1 MSTSIE
7 KFQRRIML
15 NSGFFFYFF
24 LLFILSGH
32 QGFAQAGSQG
42 QATPPFSVRLM
53 NIEAAANTT
62 FTYNAKLRNDASSP
76 RIFQLSAQ
84 LPAGWNISFKVEG
97 IQVTSLSLEPGK
109 TQDINIDIQP
119 AMAAKP
125 AKYNIPVVAVTGPET
140 LKLDLEAVVKGSYK
154 VELSTPTG
162 RLSGDVTEGKRKEIH
177 LVVKNTGTI
186 ALDNLEL
193 SAQTPPQW
201 QASFVPSNIAKLE
214 PGKESEVIA
223 TLSVPDK
230 TIAGDYVTTF
240 TVKNAQATADAAFR
254 MTVKT
259 SVLTGWLGMLVIL
272 LALGVVYYLIRKY
285 GRR

>member
-1 MSTSIE
+1 
-7 KFQRRIML
+7 ML
-15 NSGFFFYFF
+15 NPGLSLYFL

-32 QGFAQAGSQG
+32 HGIAQAGKQD
-42 QATPPFSVRLM
+42 QPTPPFSVRLM

-76 RIFQLSAQ
+76 RIYQLSAQ

-97 IQVTSLSLEPGK
+97 IQVTSISIEPGK
-109 TQDINIDIQP
+109 TQDISIDIQP

-125 AKYNIPVVAVTGPET
+125 AKYNIPVLAVTGPET

-154 VELSTPTG
+154 AELSTPTG
-162 RLSGDVTEGKRKEIH
+162 RLSDDVTEGKRKEIR

-201 QASFVPSNIAKLE
+201 QASFVPSSIAKLE

-240 TVKNAQATADAAFR
+240 NVKNAQASAEAAFR

-272 LALGVVYYLIRKY
+272 LALGAVYYLIRKY